1 MLGRREKLSVAR
13 LTIADRLK
21 RGTMLLLLVREEKS
35 FHHIAMIA
43 KFLDD
48 CFKLSL
54 KWNLTR
60 QMSAN
65 SSGVEPEG
73 TVFEFRKR
81 KTLCCVNLL
90 HKAGAQN

>member
-35 FHHIAMIA
+35 FHRIAMIA

-54 KWNLTR
+54 K
-60 QMSAN
+60 
-65 SSGVEPEG
+65 
-73 TVFEFRKR
+73 
-81 KTLCCVNLL
+81 
-90 HKAGAQN
+90 